1 MKMLSDGTAVI
12 DRTFYYLLDWNER
25 NSWEFIKK
33 NFGKMRL
40 MDLTIEE
47 YIILWKEAT
56 EKDTKYLKLK

>member
-1 MKMLSDGTAVI
+1 MLSDGTAVI